1 MINLPHATSRERL
14 KLIWK
19 TTARSVHV
27 FMENLPAEIQDCNST
42 LWKAL
47 REEYSLYTNEV
58 SATLST
64 FAIFKKKHES
74 PQDYHRRLRTA
85 YFQGCNALGLEEDR
99 TFKCSFLH
107 NLHESLCYNVIM
119 HCRTHGISTQ
129 DTRNFKQLAWE
140 TRRHLTERREG
151 DARILG

>member
-1 MINLPHATSRERL
+1 M
-14 KLIWK
+14 K
-19 TTARSVHV
+19 TLTNDIR
-27 FMENLPAEIQDCNST
+27 DCYLSPQ
-42 LWKAL
+42 KAL
-47 REEYSLYTNEV
+47 REEYSPYIDGV
-58 SATLST
+58 SATLSDFAT
-64 FAIFKKKHES
+64 FQKKNES
-74 PQDYHRRLRTA
+74 PRDYYMRLRTA
-85 YFQGCNALGLEEDR
+85 YFHGRNAPGLEEDR